1 MTSTQDWIQ
10 SNDANC
16 LSNRITI
23 DKIALN
29 LLKAAQRSCA
39 RKLNTRHSISTL
51 KKISAIPVGALDTLS
66 AACDPRNIDLGNVKG
81 RAHAIA

>member
-1 MTSTQDWIQ
+1 MTSPQDGIQ

-23 DKIALN
+23 DKISLN

-39 RKLNTRHSISTL
+39 RKLER
-51 KKISAIPVGALDTLS
+51 KALDRRAQAEQRDLK
-66 AACDPRNIDLGNVKG
+66 NIDLGEVKG
-81 RAHAIA
+81 RAHAIALRRLAKNSIIYL